1 MKFTCFTKKTTF
13 AKTFLA
19 TAALSVAGFARPVA
33 AQTFTNDGTTAT
45 FTDTFNRADVAPTS
59 TGSDIGTGYVVAG
72 TNGQGTNV
80 EMFSI
85 TSHALTY
92 SGDGNAAVLLQEGI
106 ALGDT
111 YSITDTFTANIQ
123 FPTVSGRLIFGYQD
137 ANNFYEFQLA
147 DNQTATNPGFAALF
161 KVTNGNAGLL
171 AQGNTSVPVVQG
183 SVFTLSVGA
192 AAGFTAGSQGLAFSV
207 YTGTGTGGTS
217 IFSGTYNDTTALLG
231 GFAGL
236 NGTSYYPV
244 SQFTI
249 TSDVPEPSTYALLGL
264 GAVGLGFIA
273 RRRIVASV

>member
-1 MKFTCFTKKTTF
+1 MIFTRPTTKTTLT
-13 AKTFLA
+13 KIFLA
-19 TAALSVAGFARPVA
+19 TAALSVAGFARPVV

-45 FTDTFNRADVAPTS
+45 FTDTFNRADVAATS
-59 TGSDIGTGYVVAG
+59 TGSNIGTGYVVAG
-72 TNGQGTNV
+72 TNGGNNV
-80 EMFSI
+80 EMFGI
-85 TSHALTY
+85 TSNMLTY
-92 SGDGNAAVLLQEGI
+92 QGDGTAAVLLQEGI

-123 FPTVSGRLIFGYQD
+123 FGTVSGRLVFGYLD
-137 ANNFYEFQLA
+137 ANDYYEFQLA

-161 KVTNGNAGLL
+161 KVTNGNANLL
-171 AQGNTSVPVVQG
+171 AQGNTSAAVVQG
-183 SVFTLSVGA
+183 STFTLSVGA

-231 GFAGL
+231 GYAGL

-249 TSDVPEPSTYALLGL
+249 ASDVPEPSTYALLGL

-273 RRRIVASV
+273 CRRMVASM